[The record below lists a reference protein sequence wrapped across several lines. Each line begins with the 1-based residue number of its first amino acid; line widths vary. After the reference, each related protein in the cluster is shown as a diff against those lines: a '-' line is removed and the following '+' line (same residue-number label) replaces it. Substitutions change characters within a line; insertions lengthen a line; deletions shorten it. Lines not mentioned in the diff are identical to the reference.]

1 MLFILKKKKEKK
13 KKKNVSNKRVK
24 KEKTQL
30 TNPFCT
36 KLERKRRA
44 TGRFWKQGAPV
55 FEELYELF
63 KDYFHMAAGD
73 IEEFAVKET

>member
-1 MLFILKKKKEKK
+1 MLVTK
-13 KKKNVSNKRVK
+13 VK

-63 KDYFHMAAGD
+63 KDYFHMAASD